1 VLNNVGND
9 AINTGQH
16 LVSVGTVEELKSCAG
31 PTRSRRCSCWQP
43 ERRPLILN
51 TTRSVCTAVRHVSL
65 YGPPCSTG
73 IHAQLIP
80 LRNVYLEERMFPLTM
95 DIEAS
100 QADTDEITGCVVFP
114 RGR

>member
-1 VLNNVGND
+1 M
-9 AINTGQH
+9 
-16 LVSVGTVEELKSCAG
+16 
-31 PTRSRRCSCWQP
+31 
-43 ERRPLILN
+43 
-51 TTRSVCTAVRHVSL
+51 
-65 YGPPCSTG
+65 GPPCATG

>member
-1 VLNNVGND
+1 MWGLSKSLSHAQVLHCRVG
-9 AINTGQH
+9 
-16 LVSVGTVEELKSCAG
+16 VPAG
-31 PTRSRRCSCWQP
+31 NQNGALESNIRRG
-43 ERRPLILN
+43 RI
-51 TTRSVCTAVRHVSL
+51 CTALDTFSFV
-65 YGPPCSTG
+65 GPLCVTG

-80 LRNVYLEERMFPLTM
+80 VRNVYLEERMFPLTM